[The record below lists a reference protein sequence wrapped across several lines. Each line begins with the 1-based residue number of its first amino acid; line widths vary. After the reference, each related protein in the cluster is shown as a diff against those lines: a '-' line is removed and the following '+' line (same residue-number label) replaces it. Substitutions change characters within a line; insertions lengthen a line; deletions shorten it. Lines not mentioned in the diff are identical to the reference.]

1 MMEGWTGRVCNNIY
15 YYTPDFIFLIYLQG
29 KSHLLVFI
37 LVGVAVAAVVVAAA
51 VVGVF
56 VYQKRNGEWIK
67 LSRRTNT

>member
-37 LVGVAVAAVVVAAA
+37 LVGVAVVVAAA

-56 VYQKRNGEWIK
+56 VYQKRNSEWIK
-67 LSRRTNT
+67 LSRRTIT